1 MSQVCLFDSPF
12 QEQVKAFRM
21 AEVEINYKHGSSY
34 SDMVKITCSTDC
46 NKYFRAIWSDRMQY
60 LEEFKVLCLNRA
72 NLVLGWASI
81 SQGGISGTVVDP
93 RVIFQIGLKSNASSL
108 VLAHN
113 HPSGNVQP
121 SESDIRLTR
130 KLKEAGDALD
140 IQVLDHLIITSDE
153 YYSFADEG
161 LIRLFLEEF
170 DRSFR
175 RGNAP

>member
-1 MSQVCLFDSPF
+1 MSQVTLFERPF
-12 QEQVKAFRM
+12 QEQVKAFKM
-21 AEVEINYKHGSSY
+21 AEVEINYKNGSGY

-46 NKYFRAIWSDRMQY
+46 DKYFRAIWSDRMQY

-72 NLVLGWASI
+72 NMVLGWAGV

-93 RVIFQIGLKSNASSL
+93 KVIFQIGLKANASSL
-108 VLAHN
+108 VFAHN

-130 KLKEAGDALD
+130 RLKEAGDVVE
-140 IQVLDHLIITSDE
+140 IQVLDHLIITPDE

-161 LIRLFLEEF
+161 LL
-170 DRSFR
+170 
-175 RGNAP
+175 